1 MKKIIWEIILLFLS
15 QNIVYSQNN
24 LSANSAECLN
34 DKITR
39 ITGKNECL
47 AIHTFVKN
55 SETKIKNLVIFIHG
69 DQSDNGPVSGMINNT
84 QGTPVPNG
92 TVKVAILRPGYFDKA
107 GNKSTGNDC
116 GRRDCYTVTNLDE
129 MTAAVQSLKNHYKP
143 TKTILIG
150 HSGGAATSGV
160 MIGRTPGIAEGAI
173 LLACPCS
180 ISQWR
185 FMQGRSGSYNSLS
198 PSDFI
203 KNIPKTTKI
212 FAITGASDTN
222 TQDVLARD
230 YVKSLTDLNIYA
242 KYKSLPNVDHNKA
255 NEIYVIEEAL
265 NELLK

>member
-1 MKKIIWEIILLFLS
+1 MLNKHLLKLIIFSLLLFT
-15 QNIVYSQNN
+15 YS
-24 LSANSAECLN
+24 AKSAECLN

-39 ITGKNECL
+39 VTGTNECL

-69 DQSDNGPVSGMINNT
+69 DQSDNGPVSGMINNA

-173 LLACPCS
+173 LLACPCN

-203 KNIPKTTKI
+203 KNVPKTTKV

-242 KYKSLPNVDHNKA
+242 QYKSLPNVDHNKA

>member
-1 MKKIIWEIILLFLS
+1 MKKIIWGIILLFLS

-69 DQSDNGPVSGMINNT
+69 DQSDNGPVSGMINNA

-116 GRRDCYTVTNLDE
+116 GRRDCYTDE
-129 MTAAVQSLKNHYKP
+129 L
-143 TKTILIG
+143 
-150 HSGGAATSGV
+150 
-160 MIGRTPGIAEGAI
+160 R
-173 LLACPCS
+173 
-180 ISQWR
+180 
-185 FMQGRSGSYNSLS
+185 
-198 PSDFI
+198 
-203 KNIPKTTKI
+203 
-212 FAITGASDTN
+212 
-222 TQDVLARD
+222 
-230 YVKSLTDLNIYA
+230 
-242 KYKSLPNVDHNKA
+242 
-255 NEIYVIEEAL
+255 
-265 NELLK
+265 

>member
-1 MKKIIWEIILLFLS
+1 MLNKHLLKLIVFSLFLFTS
-15 QNIVYSQNN
+15 SVK
-24 LSANSAECLN
+24 SAECLN

-39 ITGKNECL
+39 VTGKDECL
-47 AIHTFVKN
+47 VIHTFVKN

-69 DQSDNGPVSGMINNT
+69 DQSDNGPVSGMINNA
-84 QGTPVPNG
+84 QGTTVPNG
-92 TVKVAILRPGYFDKA
+92 TIKIAILRPGYFDKA

-116 GRRDCYTVTNLDE
+116 VRRDCYTVTNLDE

-143 TKTILIG
+143 SRTILIG
-150 HSGGAATSGV
+150 HSGGAATSGI

-173 LLACPCS
+173 LLACPCN

-185 FMQGRSGSYNSLS
+185 FMQNRSGPYNSLS

-203 KNIPKTTKI
+203 KNIPKTTKV

-242 KYKSLPNVDHNKA
+242 QYKSLPNVDHNKA

>member
-1 MKKIIWEIILLFLS
+1 MLNKHLLKLIIFSLFLFTT
-15 QNIVYSQNN
+15 
-24 LSANSAECLN
+24 SAKSAECLN

-39 ITGKNECL
+39 VTGKDECL
-47 AIHTFVKN
+47 VIHTFVKN

-69 DQSDNGPVSGMINNT
+69 DQSDNGPVSGMINNA

-143 TKTILIG
+143 SKTILIG

-173 LLACPCS
+173 LLACPCN
-180 ISQWR
+180 ISRWR

-203 KNIPKTTKI
+203 KNIPKTTKV

-230 YVKSLTDLNIYA
+230 YVKSLIDLNIYA
-242 KYKSLPNVDHNKA
+242 QYKSLPNVDHNKA

>member
-1 MKKIIWEIILLFLS
+1 MLNKHLLKLIIFSLFLFTT
-15 QNIVYSQNN
+15 
-24 LSANSAECLN
+24 SAKSAECLN

-39 ITGKNECL
+39 VTGKDECL
-47 AIHTFVKN
+47 VIHTFVKN

-69 DQSDNGPVSGMINNT
+69 DQSDNGPVSGMINNA

-92 TVKVAILRPGYFDKA
+92 TIKGAILRPGYFDKA

-173 LLACPCS
+173 LLACPCN

-198 PSDFI
+198 PSDFV
-203 KNIPKTTKI
+203 KNIPKTTKV
-212 FAITGASDTN
+212 FAITGANDTN
-222 TQDVLARD
+222 TQDVLAKD
-230 YVKSLTDLNIYA
+230 YIQSLTDLNISA
-242 KYKSLPNVDHNKA
+242 QYKSLPNIDHNKA
-255 NEIYVIEEAL
+255 NAVHVIQEPL

>member
-1 MKKIIWEIILLFLS
+1 MLNKHLLKLIFFSLFLFNTS
-15 QNIVYSQNN
+15 TK
-24 LSANSAECLN
+24 SAECLN

-39 ITGKNECL
+39 VTGKDECL
-47 AIHTFVKN
+47 VIHTFVKN

-69 DQSDNGPVSGMINNT
+69 DQSDNGPVSGMINNA

-116 GRRDCYTVTNLDE
+116 RRRDCVTVTSLDE

-143 TKTILIG
+143 SKTILIG

-173 LLACPCS
+173 LLACPCN
-180 ISQWR
+180 ISQYL
-185 FMQGRSGSYNSLS
+185 FMRGISGAYNSLS

-203 KNIPKTTKI
+203 KNIPKTTKV
-212 FAITGASDTN
+212 FAITGASDSN

-242 KYKSLPNVDHNKA
+242 QYKSLPNIDHNKV

>member
-1 MKKIIWEIILLFLS
+1 MLNKHLLKLIIFSLFLF
-15 QNIVYSQNN
+15 NT
-24 LSANSAECLN
+24 SAKSAECLN

-39 ITGKNECL
+39 VTGKDECL
-47 AIHTFVKN
+47 VIHTFVKN

-69 DQSDNGPVSGMINNT
+69 DQSDNGPVSGMINNA

-143 TKTILIG
+143 SKTILIG

-173 LLACPCS
+173 LLACPCN

-203 KNIPKTTKI
+203 KNIPKTTKV

-242 KYKSLPNVDHNKA
+242 QYKSLPNVDHNKA

>member
-1 MKKIIWEIILLFLS
+1 
-15 QNIVYSQNN
+15 
-24 LSANSAECLN
+24 
-34 DKITR
+34 
-39 ITGKNECL
+39 
-47 AIHTFVKN
+47 TFVKN
-55 SETKIKNLVIFIHG
+55 SESKIKNLVIFIHG
-69 DQSDNGPVSGMINNT
+69 DQSDNGPVSGMIDNAKST
-84 QGTPVPNG
+84 AVPDG

-129 MTAAVQSLKNHYKP
+129 MSATVQSLKNHYKP

-150 HSGGAATSGV
+150 HSGGAATSGI

-185 FMQGRSGSYNSLS
+185 FMQGRFGPYNSLS

-222 TQDVLARD
+222 TQDILAKD
-230 YVKSLTDLNIYA
+230 YVKSLTDFNISA
-242 KYKSLPNVDHNKA
+242 QYKSLPNVNHN
-255 NEIYVIEEAL
+255 NVNHVHVIEEVL

>member
-1 MKKIIWEIILLFLS
+1 MLNKHLLKLIIFSLFLFTT
-15 QNIVYSQNN
+15 
-24 LSANSAECLN
+24 SAKSAECLN
-34 DKITR
+34 DKMTR
-39 ITGKNECL
+39 VTGKDECL
-47 AIHTFVKN
+47 VIHTFVKN

-69 DQSDNGPVSGMINNT
+69 DQSDNGPVSGMINNAEAT
-84 QGTPVPNG
+84 MVPSGTI
-92 TVKVAILRPGYFDKA
+92 KVAILRPGYFDKN

-173 LLACPCS
+173 LLACPCN

-198 PSDFI
+198 PSDFV
-203 KNIPKTTKI
+203 KNIPKTTKV
-212 FAITGASDTN
+212 FAITGANDTN
-222 TQDVLARD
+222 TQDVLAKD
-230 YVKSLTDLNIYA
+230 YIQSLTDLNISA
-242 KYKSLPNVDHNKA
+242 QYKSLPNIDHNKA
-255 NEIYVIEEAL
+255 NAVHIIQEPL

>member
-1 MKKIIWEIILLFLS
+1 MLNKHLLKLIIFSLFLFT
-15 QNIVYSQNN
+15 YS
-24 LSANSAECLN
+24 AKSAECLN

-39 ITGKNECL
+39 VTGKDECL
-47 AIHTFVKN
+47 VIHTFVKN

-69 DQSDNGPVSGMINNT
+69 DQSDNGPVSGMINNA

-129 MTAAVQSLKNHYKP
+129 MTAVVQSLKNHYKP
-143 TKTILIG
+143 SKTILIG
-150 HSGGAATSGV
+150 HSGGAAISGV

-173 LLACPCS
+173 LLACPCN

-185 FMQGRSGSYNSLS
+185 SMQNRSGSYNSLS

-203 KNIPKTTKI
+203 KNIPKTTKV
-212 FAITGASDTN
+212 FAITGASDSN
-222 TQDVLARD
+222 TQDVLAKD
-230 YVKSLTDLNIYA
+230 YVKSLTDLNISA
-242 KYKSLPNVDHNKA
+242 QYKSLPNVDHNKA

>member
-1 MKKIIWEIILLFLS
+1 MLNKHLLKLIVFSLFLF
-15 QNIVYSQNN
+15 NT
-24 LSANSAECLN
+24 SAKSAECLN

-39 ITGKNECL
+39 VTGKDECL
-47 AIHTFVKN
+47 VIHTFVKN

-69 DQSDNGPVSGMINNT
+69 DQSDNGPVSGMINNA

-116 GRRDCYTVTNLDE
+116 RRRDCVTVTSLDE

-143 TKTILIG
+143 SKTILIG

-173 LLACPCS
+173 LLACPCN
-180 ISQWR
+180 ISQYL
-185 FMQGRSGSYNSLS
+185 FMRGISGAYNSLS

-203 KNIPKTTKI
+203 KNIPKTTKV
-212 FAITGASDTN
+212 FAITGASDSN

-242 KYKSLPNVDHNKA
+242 QYKSLPNVDHNKV
-255 NEIYVIEEAL
+255 NEIYIIEEAL

>member
-1 MKKIIWEIILLFLS
+1 MLNKHLLKLIVFSLFLFTS
-15 QNIVYSQNN
+15 SVK
-24 LSANSAECLN
+24 SAECLN

-39 ITGKNECL
+39 VTGKDECL

-69 DQSDNGPVSGMINNT
+69 DQSDNGPVSGMINNA
-84 QGTPVPNG
+84 QGTTVPNG
-92 TVKVAILRPGYFDKA
+92 TIKIAILRPGYFDKA

-116 GRRDCYTVTNLDE
+116 VRRDCYTVTNLDE

-143 TKTILIG
+143 SRTILIG
-150 HSGGAATSGV
+150 HSGGAATSGI

-173 LLACPCS
+173 LLACPCN

-185 FMQGRSGSYNSLS
+185 FMQNRSGPYNSLS

-203 KNIPKTTKI
+203 KNIPKTTKV

-242 KYKSLPNVDHNKA
+242 QYKSLPNVDHNKA

>member
-1 MKKIIWEIILLFLS
+1 MLNKHLLKLIIFSLFLFTT
-15 QNIVYSQNN
+15 
-24 LSANSAECLN
+24 SAKSAECLN
-34 DKITR
+34 DKMTR
-39 ITGKNECL
+39 VTGKDECL
-47 AIHTFVKN
+47 VIHTFVKN

-69 DQSDNGPVSGMINNT
+69 DQSDNGPVSGMINNA

-92 TVKVAILRPGYFDKA
+92 TIKVAILRPGYFDKA

-173 LLACPCS
+173 LLACPCN

-198 PSDFI
+198 PSDFV
-203 KNIPKTTKI
+203 KNIPKTTKV
-212 FAITGASDTN
+212 FAITGANDTN
-222 TQDVLARD
+222 TQDVLAKD
-230 YVKSLTDLNIYA
+230 YIQSLIDLNISA
-242 KYKSLPNVDHNKA
+242 QYKSLPNIDHNKA
-255 NEIYVIEEAL
+255 NAVHIIQEPL